1 VLISVR
7 ARTPESAVALSSF
20 VQSTGYVF
28 AAIFPLLIGILHDV
42 TDGWMLSL
50 ITIGAV
56 LVVAI
61 PFGLIAGRRRTIED
75 EWESRH
81 GRW

>member
-1 VLISVR
+1 
-7 ARTPESAVALSSF
+7 
-20 VQSTGYVF
+20 
-28 AAIFPLLIGILHDV
+28 
-42 TDGWMLSL
+42 MLSL